1 MLQEYHITGQD
12 KERDTSIDLLDVC
25 PMCHNGI
32 MPKFEHG
39 HLVKDTTTQKAVVFV
54 LLYCQHCKEYFICRY
69 DFQSGI
75 NKLPTYAYPQTP
87 EYQSFSEEIINL
99 SPQFIKIYNQSLSAE
114 KSGLDELAGIG
125 YRKSLEFLVKD
136 YLITFQHE
144 DEIEIKKLELRR
156 CVAKIADTKIL
167 TLAKGATWLG
177 NDETHYVRKH
187 EDYSIAHLKLF
198 IDALVSLIN
207 GESTYRK
214 ALELTNN
221 PM

>member
-1 MLQEYHITGQD
+1 MLQECHITGQD
-12 KERDTSIDLLDVC
+12 KERDTPIDLLDVC

-136 YLITFQHE
+136 YLITVQHE
-144 DEIEIKKLELRR
+144 DEIEIKKLELGR

-187 EDYSIAHLKLF
+187 EGYNIEHLKLF
-198 IDALVSLIN
+198 INSVVKVFDANIACKIASELIQ
-207 GESTYRK
+207 
-214 ALELTNN
+214 N